1 MFREIR
7 LKKREMTKEDTIEVL
22 KNGEFGTFSTIC
34 ENGYP
39 YGVAV
44 NYVYFNDSIY
54 FHCARNGHK
63 LDNISANNKVSFL
76 VVANESVIPDKFST
90 TYASAVVFGKASTV
104 DNEEKKNALVE
115 IIKKYSKGFIEEGM
129 KYIEK
134 DINLTTVVKIEIDHI
149 SGKASRL

>member
-1 MFREIR
+1 MLKFNLSIKIRKDDIMFKEMR
-7 LKKREMTKEDTIEVL
+7 LKKRNDKRRYCWSI
-22 KNGEFGTFSTIC
+22 KNGEFGTFSTIS

-63 LDNISANNKVSFL
+63 LDNISKNNKVSFL

-90 TYASAVVFGKASTV
+90 TYSSAIVFGKACTV
-104 DNEEKKNALVE
+104 ENEEKKNALVE
-115 IIKKYSKGFIEEGM
+115 IIKKYSKGFFEEGM
-129 KYIEK
+129 KYIEGYEL
-134 DINLTTVVKIEIDHI
+134 NNCC
-149 SGKASRL
+149 